1 MGKSNIEADGNSSP
15 HFFIDIVPQ
24 ALAASKKIDA
34 LHEAAE
40 AERRTGKSVQ
50 GTRLASV
57 REIQQ
62 VMTAARDKTSGQPNP
77 SLAAETVYDLSD
89 QDGRTPNFR
98 DLAKGSSSQRSQD
111 FQTGRRV
118 DYGGN
123 IPDRKPK
130 AKRHERR
137 DSRGR
142 PNGRY

>member
-1 MGKSNIEADGNSSP
+1 MGKLGKEADENSSP
-15 HFFIDIVPQ
+15 HFFMGVVPET
-24 ALAASKKIDA
+24 LAAAKRIDA

-40 AERRTGKSVQ
+40 AEKRTGNFVQ

-57 REIQQ
+57 GEIQQ
-62 VMTAARDKTSGQPNP
+62 ALTAARNKSNSQPNP
-77 SLAAETVYDLSD
+77 SPVAETVYDLSD
-89 QDGRTPNFR
+89 QDGTTPNFR
-98 DLAKGSSSQRSQD
+98 DLARGSTSPRSRD
-111 FQTGRRV
+111 FQTGRRA
-118 DYGGN
+118 DFGGN